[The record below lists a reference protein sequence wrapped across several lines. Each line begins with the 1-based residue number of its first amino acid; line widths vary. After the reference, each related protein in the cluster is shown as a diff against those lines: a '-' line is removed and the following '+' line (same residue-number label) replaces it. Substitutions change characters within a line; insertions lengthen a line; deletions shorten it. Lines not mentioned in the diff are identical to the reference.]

1 MTRTGVKTTEFWV
14 VAIAGLAAAFIPDF
28 PKEALISLG
37 VWIAGR
43 ASQKYFGMEDIDG
56 KRAWKTSEFW
66 AALATT
72 GLVGIFPDMPKESML
87 SLQGFVATYVA
98 SRVVVKKA
106 QVPPTGETN
115 VTPTP

>member
-1 MTRTGVKTTEFWV
+1 MNRPGIKTTEFWL
-14 VAIAGLAAAFIPDF
+14 VAIAGLIAALIPDF

-43 ASQKYFGMEDIDG
+43 AGQKYFGVEDIDG
-56 KRAWKTSEFW
+56 KRAWRTSEFW

-87 SLQGFVATYVA
+87 SLQGFVATYIA
-98 SRVVVKKA
+98 SRVVVKQTAVK
-106 QVPPTGETN
+106 PEETN